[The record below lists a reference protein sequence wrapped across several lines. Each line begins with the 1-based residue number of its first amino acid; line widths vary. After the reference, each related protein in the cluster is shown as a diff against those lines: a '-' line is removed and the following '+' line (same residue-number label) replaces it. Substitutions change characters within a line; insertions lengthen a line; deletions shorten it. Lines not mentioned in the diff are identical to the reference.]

1 MQLPAVHETG
11 NTPVH
16 AHGNT
21 YSCPLLLFGAGLEN
35 MGMKLEDFQAR
46 MNPSGT
52 TMGNLTRIIEVR
64 RKCVFSYYFFIFL
77 FVYCIIM
84 CVT

>member
-1 MQLPAVHETG
+1 
-11 NTPVH
+11 
-16 AHGNT
+16 
-21 YSCPLLLFGAGLEN
+21 

-64 RKCVFSYYFFIFL
+64 RMCVFFL
-77 FVYCIIM
+77 LFYSFVIIY
-84 CVT
+84 